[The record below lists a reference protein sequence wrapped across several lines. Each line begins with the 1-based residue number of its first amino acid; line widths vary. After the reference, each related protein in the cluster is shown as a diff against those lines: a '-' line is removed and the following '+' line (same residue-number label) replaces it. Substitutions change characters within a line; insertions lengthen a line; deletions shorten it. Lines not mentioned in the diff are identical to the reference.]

1 MSCRVAVIG
10 GGPAG
15 SVCSFHLARAGID
28 VFLFERNSQREKPC
42 GGGLTLRAIKLI
54 PNWRTLQIKY
64 ADIAQLR
71 LMSPGGHCVDFELNT
86 SICIVSRRHFDSA
99 LRRSAVSAGATLI
112 EKTVRKLS
120 PASKGGWIVNGRHVD
135 IVVGAGGINDPL
147 ARFLDLSV
155 PLGQR
160 GQAMGYFVP
169 GRFPQRIICRFFPG
183 LRGYAWWFPRTDHA
197 SLGVE
202 FFEKQ
207 SKLTQPR
214 TLLDRFIRQDLDHL
228 AEISPKIELNQAKPY
243 AWSEPILT
251 PEMFKTRPLN
261 GRDWLLVGDAAGLI
275 DTITG
280 EGIPYALKSG
290 QLAAD
295 AIVSGHLPNYSAS
308 LKNRIIPELIAAAR
322 MSPMF
327 YYTPL
332 LRWLFFV
339 LSNSK
344 TMQGV
349 TKDITAGRQNYQH
362 IKRRILY
369 EAPRIVKDI
378 GLNLVN
384 RTQKKEL

>member
-1 MSCRVAVIG
+1 
-10 GGPAG
+10 
-15 SVCSFHLARAGID
+15 
-28 VFLFERNSQREKPC
+28 
-42 GGGLTLRAIKLI
+42 
-54 PNWRTLQIKY
+54 
-64 ADIAQLR
+64 
-71 LMSPGGHCVDFELNT
+71 
-86 SICIVSRRHFDSA
+86 
-99 LRRSAVSAGATLI
+99 
-112 EKTVRKLS
+112 
-120 PASKGGWIVNGRHVD
+120 
-135 IVVGAGGINDPL
+135 
-147 ARFLDLSV
+147 
-155 PLGQR
+155 
-160 GQAMGYFVP
+160 
-169 GRFPQRIICRFFPG
+169 
-183 LRGYAWWFPRTDHA
+183 
-197 SLGVE
+197 
-202 FFEKQ
+202 
-207 SKLTQPR
+207 
-214 TLLDRFIRQDLDHL
+214 
-228 AEISPKIELNQAKPY
+228 
-243 AWSEPILT
+243 
-251 PEMFKTRPLN
+251 MFKTRPLN